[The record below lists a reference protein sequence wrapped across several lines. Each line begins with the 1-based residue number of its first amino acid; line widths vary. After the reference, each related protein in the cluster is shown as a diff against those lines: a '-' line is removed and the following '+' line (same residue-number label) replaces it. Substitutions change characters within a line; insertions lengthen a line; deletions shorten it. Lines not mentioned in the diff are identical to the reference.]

1 MPKFIPELRQ
11 AWRLYSVWAFA
22 AITTI
27 QGSVLAF
34 LTPAQLAAIVTGLPG
49 WTWGE
54 LLQSVVAFLAV
65 TGGIGRLIAQEAPN

>member
-1 MPKFIPELRQ
+1 MRLIDDWRQ
-11 AWRLYSVWAFA
+11 APRWYSVWALA

-34 LTPAQLAAIVTGLPG
+34 LSPEQLAAVAVSG
-49 WTWGE
+49 WTYGD

-65 TGGIGRLIAQEAPN
+65 TGGIGRLIAQDVSKP

>member
-1 MPKFIPELRQ
+1 MKLIENWRQ
-11 AWRLYSVWAFA
+11 APRMYSMWALA

-34 LTPAQLAAIVTGLPG
+34 LSPEQLAAIVTGLPG

-54 LLQSVVAFLAV
+54 LLQSAVAFLAV
-65 TGGIGRLIAQEAPN
+65 TGGIGRLITQDVSKP

>member
-1 MPKFIPELRQ
+1 VKIINNWRQ
-11 AWRLYSVWAFA
+11 APRWYSVWALA

-34 LTPAQLAAIVTGLPG
+34 LTPAQLDSMALNG

-54 LLQSVVAFLAV
+54 LLQSAVAFLAV
-65 TGGIGRLIAQEAPN
+65 TGGIGRLITQGDSQ